1 MKTAITKELSAGPQA
16 EHRVGAAGQGWW
28 QALISPPPIALILHR
43 AWHLCLS
50 QVLLCVAAIA
60 SSKL

>member
-28 QALISPPPIALILHR
+28 QALISLPP
-43 AWHLCLS
+43 
-50 QVLLCVAAIA
+50 LL
-60 SSKL
+60 